1 MSVHSIH
8 TNERNVEM
16 SKHNK
21 IKIRTFARSTKA
33 VTVSLT
39 DNFEVGENIYDA
51 MLYHMKQCVE
61 SGDLT
66 GWDFYVFEEC
76 GCGEQELSSD
86 GVLT

>member
-1 MSVHSIH
+1 MS
-8 TNERNVEM
+8 N
-16 SKHNK
+16 HNK
-21 IKIRTFARSTKA
+21 IKTRTFARPTKS

-39 DNFEVGENIYDA
+39 DDFEVGENIYDA

-66 GWDFYVFEEC
+66 GWDFHVFEHC
-76 GCGEQELSSD
+76 GCGEDELPSD